1 MNTVRNLQGKKMDN
15 IKSEIRAF
23 LSRSTNG
30 IEIEA
35 DTNIF
40 ELGLAHSLFTVQ
52 MILFIESNFGIE
64 LELDDIDRDDIST
77 INKIAQLINENINR
91 IQQEVSHA
99 AF

>member
-1 MNTVRNLQGKKMDN
+1 MDN

-23 LSRSTNG
+23 LSRATNG

-40 ELGLAHSLFTVQ
+40 ELGFTHSLFIMQ

-64 LELDDIDRDDIST
+64 LELDDIDHDDIST
-77 INKIAQLINENINR
+77 INKIAQLISKNINR
-91 IQQEVSHA
+91 EQQEVSHA